1 MLFLSNLSNFEFSQ
15 LYIGQFPGES
25 YQDTFVTVHEV
36 IHFTYMYI
44 RIHIHPSKYSWFCL
58 SGFSETFFDINLN
71 LVYFGD
77 QMRDIEMSS
86 NQINNFHEANPRLRC
101 TSSRSS
107 GAVETCLLLPS
118 LELESCLEGETL
130 SISTILITGSSRRWS
145 VFLYLLYNFQFFCIF
160 CICVFFKVPGQQWS
174 SIFYF

>member
-36 IHFTYMYI
+36 IHVTYMYI

-77 QMRDIEMSS
+77 QMRDIEMWS
-86 NQINNFHEANPRLRC
+86 NQINNWRHHSSTHFHEADPRFRC

-118 LELESCLEGETL
+118 LGLESCLEGKTS
-130 SISTILITGSSRRWS
+130 SISTILINGSSRRWS
-145 VFLYLLYNFQFFCIF
+145 VFL
-160 CICVFFKVPGQQWS
+160 
-174 SIFYF
+174 